1 MSHGRVDVGLG
12 RTGYPY
18 QLTPCGTDLHDT
30 RGMWQEFADV
40 LPRIWT
46 QEEISYDGKWPTP
59 RAALM
64 TAGYCHEDPQVA
76 AERGTELVAWYI
88 EQQRERARLVWR
100 DYDPATVPPDYQGYY
115 ARDQRLASGPHPGE
129 PTPQQVREEGTK
141 FCVGTPADCI
151 RFLEIYE
158 ALGIEEAILLCAV
171 GPAQHEEVLHTLR
184 LFGEQVIPHFQ
195 AKGPRAAVS
204 SHAGVNPILA
214 I

>member
-1 MSHGRVDVGLG
+1 V
-12 RTGYPY
+12 
-18 QLTPCGTDLHDT
+18 
-30 RGMWQEFADV
+30 RG
-40 LPRIWT
+40 
-46 QEEISYDGKWPTP
+46 
-59 RAALM
+59 
-64 TAGYCHEDPQVA
+64 
-76 AERGTELVAWYI
+76 
-88 EQQRERARLVWR
+88 
-100 DYDPATVPPDYQGYY
+100 
-115 ARDQRLASGPHPGE
+115 
-129 PTPQQVREEGTK
+129 EGSK

-171 GPAQHEEVLHTLR
+171 GPAQHEEVLHILR